1 MPNNHAGSP
10 LEIHTLSNLQN
21 VKVSITNFGGKVV
34 SILAPD
40 RYGNFKD
47 IVLGYDTAEEYVKGN
62 PYFGA
67 LIGRYGNRI
76 AKGQFSLNGD
86 TYQLS
91 INSRIDTLHG
101 GPAGFHNRI
110 WKIENKSA
118 SEIELSLVS
127 ADGEEGYPGELS
139 VNVRYSLNDANE
151 LAIDYF
157 AETDKT
163 TIVNLTNHPFFNL
176 KGEGN
181 GDILQH
187 DIKILA
193 DRFTPV
199 DERLIPTGEIW
210 SVEGTALD
218 FRSFATIGT
227 RINANEEQITFGR
240 GYDHNW
246 VLDKNDRELSLA
258 ACVRETSSGRELEV
272 WTTEP
277 GLQFY
282 SGNFLDGTDVGKG
295 GKPYGFRSA
304 FCLEAQHFPDS
315 PNHPNFPSTI
325 LKPGE
330 KYLQKTVYKFG
341 IFS

>member
-1 MPNNHAGSP
+1 MPENHMGIP
-10 LEIHTLSNLQN
+10 LEIHTLSNSQN
-21 VKVSITNFGGKVV
+21 LKISITNFGGKVV
-34 SILAPD
+34 SIFAPD
-40 RYGNFKD
+40 RHGDVKD
-47 IVLGYDTAEEYVKGN
+47 IVLGYDTIEEYVHGN

-91 INSRIDTLHG
+91 INSRSDTLHG
-101 GPAGFHNRI
+101 GPAGFHNRA
-110 WKIENKSA
+110 WNVESKSS

-127 ADGEEGYPGELS
+127 ADGEEGYPGELR
-139 VNVRYSLNDANE
+139 VNVRYSLNNNNE
-151 LAIDYF
+151 LSIDYS
-157 AETDKT
+157 AVTDKT
-163 TIVNLTNHPFFNL
+163 TIINLTNHPFFNL

-181 GDILQH
+181 GDILNH
-187 DIKILA
+187 LIKIVGS
-193 DRFTPV
+193 RFTPV
-199 DERLIPTGEIW
+199 NERLIPTGEIW

-218 FRSFATIGT
+218 FRDFTMIGS
-227 RINANEEQITFGR
+227 RISSKEEQIMFGR

-246 VLDKNDRELSLA
+246 VLDKNGRDLALA
-258 ACVRETSSGRELEV
+258 ACVREPISGRELEV

-315 PNHPNFPSTI
+315 PNHPNFPSTT
-325 LKPGE
+325 LNPGDT
-330 KYLQKTVYKFG
+330 YSQKTVYKFG
-341 IFS
+341 TF

>member
-1 MPNNHAGSP
+1 MPENHTGIP
-10 LEIHTLSNLQN
+10 LEIHTLSNSQN
-21 VKVSITNFGGKVV
+21 LKISITNFGGKVV
-34 SILAPD
+34 SIFAPD
-40 RYGNFKD
+40 RHGDVKD
-47 IVLGYDTAEEYVKGN
+47 IVLGYDTIEEYVHGN

-91 INSRIDTLHG
+91 INSRSDTLHG
-101 GPAGFHNRI
+101 GPAGFHNRA
-110 WKIENKSA
+110 WNVENKSS

-127 ADGEEGYPGELS
+127 ADGEEGYPGELR
-139 VNVRYSLNDANE
+139 VNVRYSLNNNNE
-151 LAIDYF
+151 LSIDYS
-157 AETDKT
+157 AVTDKT
-163 TIVNLTNHPFFNL
+163 TIINLTNHPFFNL

-181 GDILQH
+181 GDILDH
-187 DIKILA
+187 SIKIVA
-193 DRFTPV
+193 SRFTPV
-199 DERLIPTGEIW
+199 NERLIPTGDIW

-218 FRSFATIGT
+218 FRDFTMIGS
-227 RINANEEQITFGR
+227 RISSKEEQIMFGR

-246 VLDKNDRELSLA
+246 VLDKNGRDLALA
-258 ACVRETSSGRELEV
+258 ACVREPISGRELEV

-315 PNHPNFPSTI
+315 PNHPNFPSTT
-325 LKPGE
+325 LNPGDT
-330 KYLQKTVYKFG
+330 YSQKTVYKFG
-341 IFS
+341 TF

>member
-1 MPNNHAGSP
+1 MPNDQAGNP
-10 LEIHTLSNLQN
+10 LEIHTLSNSHN

-34 SILAPD
+34 SIFVPD

-91 INSRIDTLHG
+91 INSRSDTLHG

-110 WKIENKSA
+110 WKIESKSS
-118 SEIELSLVS
+118 SEIVLTLVS
-127 ADGEEGYPGELS
+127 EDGEEGYPGELS

-151 LAIDYF
+151 LAIGYY
-157 AETDKT
+157 AVTDKT
-163 TIVNLTNHPFFNL
+163 TIINLTNHPFFNL

-181 GDILQH
+181 GDILHH
-187 DIKILA
+187 DIMIVA

-199 DERLIPTGEIW
+199 NERLIPTGEIW
-210 SVEGTALD
+210 TVEGTALD
-218 FRSFATIGT
+218 FRDFTTIGT
-227 RINANEEQITFGR
+227 GINSNEEQIKFGR

-246 VLDKNDRELSLA
+246 VLEKNGREISLA
-258 ACVRETSSGRELEV
+258 ACVREPLTGRELEV

-325 LKPGE
+325 LMPGE
-330 KYLQKTVYKFG
+330 KYTQKTVYKFST
-341 IFS
+341 FS

>member
-1 MPNNHAGSP
+1 MPENHMGIP
-10 LEIHTLSNLQN
+10 LEIHTLSNSQN
-21 VKVSITNFGGKVV
+21 LKISITNFGGKVV
-34 SILAPD
+34 SIFARD
-40 RYGNFKD
+40 RHGDVKD
-47 IVLGYDTAEEYVKGN
+47 IVLGYDTIEEYVHGN

-91 INSRIDTLHG
+91 INSRSDTLHG
-101 GPAGFHNRI
+101 GPAGFHNRA
-110 WKIENKSA
+110 WNVESKSS

-127 ADGEEGYPGELS
+127 ADGEEGYPGELR
-139 VNVRYSLNDANE
+139 VNVRYSLNNNNE
-151 LAIDYF
+151 LSIDYS
-157 AETDKT
+157 AVTDKT
-163 TIVNLTNHPFFNL
+163 TIINLTNHPFFNL

-181 GDILQH
+181 GDILNH
-187 DIKILA
+187 LIKIVGS
-193 DRFTPV
+193 RFTPV
-199 DERLIPTGEIW
+199 NERLIPTGEIW

-218 FRSFATIGT
+218 FRDFTMIGS
-227 RINANEEQITFGR
+227 RISSKEEQIMFGR

-246 VLDKNDRELSLA
+246 VLDKNGRDLALA
-258 ACVRETSSGRELEV
+258 ACVREPISGRELEV

-315 PNHPNFPSTI
+315 PNHPNFPSTT
-325 LKPGE
+325 LNPGDT
-330 KYLQKTVYKFG
+330 YSQKTVYKFG
-341 IFS
+341 TF

>member
-1 MPNNHAGSP
+1 MPENHMGIP
-10 LEIHTLSNLQN
+10 LEIHTLSNSQN
-21 VKVSITNFGGKVV
+21 LKISITNFGGKVV
-34 SILAPD
+34 SIFAPD
-40 RYGNFKD
+40 RHGDVKD
-47 IVLGYDTAEEYVKGN
+47 IVLGYDTIEEYVHGN

-91 INSRIDTLHG
+91 INSRSDTLHG
-101 GPAGFHNRI
+101 GPAGFHNRA
-110 WKIENKSA
+110 WNVESKSS

-127 ADGEEGYPGELS
+127 ADGEEGYPGELR
-139 VNVRYSLNDANE
+139 VNVRYSLNNNNE
-151 LAIDYF
+151 LSIDYS
-157 AETDKT
+157 AVTDKT
-163 TIVNLTNHPFFNL
+163 TIINLTNHPFFNL

-181 GDILQH
+181 GDILNH
-187 DIKILA
+187 SIKIVGS
-193 DRFTPV
+193 RFTPV
-199 DERLIPTGEIW
+199 NERLIPTGEIW

-218 FRSFATIGT
+218 FRDFTMIGS
-227 RINANEEQITFGR
+227 RISSKEEQIMFGR

-246 VLDKNDRELSLA
+246 VLDKNGRDLALA
-258 ACVRETSSGRELEV
+258 ACVREPISGRELEV

-315 PNHPNFPSTI
+315 PNHPNFPSTT
-325 LKPGE
+325 LNPGDT
-330 KYLQKTVYKFG
+330 YSQKTVYKFG
-341 IFS
+341 TF